1 MTWECSNHLI
11 VNSNAVRWRWC
22 GVKSGLLGSTYSE
35 SLWHDKWGLGI
46 SSPDFHAWALV
57 PGFLVSSLA
66 SASSG
71 GCRIAQFLFGFQL
84 QTWGRSHRTQ
94 YSSMWFLI
102 HMPERDDAG
111 DESMGEGMDN
121 LIGPLWE
128 LTEILNGLLKT
139 TVTLSALLVCE
150 KGFFWYS
157 YN

>member
-1 MTWECSNHLI
+1 
-11 VNSNAVRWRWC
+11 
-22 GVKSGLLGSTYSE
+22 
-35 SLWHDKWGLGI
+35 
-46 SSPDFHAWALV
+46 
-57 PGFLVSSLA
+57 
-66 SASSG
+66 
-71 GCRIAQFLFGFQL
+71 
-84 QTWGRSHRTQ
+84 
-94 YSSMWFLI
+94 
-102 HMPERDDAG
+102 MPERDDAG